1 MGGGVCWCS
10 GMVFGFFWG
19 FLCEGP
25 GFCLFCCFG
34 GTKCL
39 FSRPPFVL
47 VIFGRGVVLL
57 SGNIW
62 KLWLELCISIG
73 LDAGYNWYV
82 LPRWA
87 LDVGRPDMAMRLALA
102 CSSQDAVLVL
112 ACSSRMASQVSGF
125 CLRGVSAAP

>member
-1 MGGGVCWCS
+1 M
-10 GMVFGFFWG
+10 GFF
-19 FLCEGP
+19 C
-25 GFCLFCCFG
+25 
-34 GTKCL
+34 
-39 FSRPPFVL
+39 RHHVVL

-87 LDVGRPDMAMRLALA
+87 LDVGRPHMAMRLALA
-102 CSSQDAVLVL
+102 CSSQDGKLT
-112 ACSSRMASQVSGF
+112 
-125 CLRGVSAAP
+125 